1 MDSAPP
7 PFDELA
13 RLAALKD
20 YEILDTPA
28 EIEFDDFTQ
37 LASEICATPIAL
49 ISFIDAE
56 RQWFKSKVGLDSDET
71 PRELA
76 FCTNAILGK
85 DLFEVPDALQDE
97 RFRDNPLV
105 TGVPGIRFYAGMPL
119 ITSEGFNLGTLCVID
134 RVPRHLSA
142 QQRQSLARLG
152 RQAVAQLELRR
163 AKRQL
168 QRQLALG
175 HELAGALNSIV
186 AVTDAQ
192 GRISFANDKFCSVSK
207 YSREEL
213 LGQDHRIINSGHHPK
228 EFMRDLWTTIGQGR
242 VWKGEIKN
250 RAKDGSFYWVDTTI
264 VPLRKADGKPYQYV
278 SIRNEI
284 TERKAAEQA
293 LMERTKLS
301 ELNSAASA
309 AVTRD
314 VPLGQM
320 LEDCA
325 TEIVRH
331 LDAAFAGVWTLNET
345 KQMLELEASAGQSTQ
360 LDGPRARVPVG
371 EFKIGLIA
379 QERKPHLTNQVIGDP
394 QVSDQEWA
402 EREGI
407 VSFAGYPMLAG
418 DRLVGVIAMFARYE
432 LGDFTLTALSAV
444 ADRMAV
450 GIERKRANEQIRQLN
465 QSLHQ
470 QAGELEAANDNLQR
484 SNEELGRALAELKQ
498 THEALKAAQGQL
510 VEAEKAQT
518 AARLAAGVAHEVRN
532 PLNILGTGIDVLST
546 DPAVSGDS
554 TASAILAEMRDAIR
568 RADAVI
574 CALMD
579 SSKDA
584 ALNRQKCDLNA
595 LIDATL
601 AARQRE
607 IATHRIKVIKD
618 FAGALPDLTLDTKKV
633 ATVLDGIVLNALE
646 AMSECG
652 GDLLVRTETAELSPA
667 DVERDP
673 GARSMQRQRAGA
685 AVVSIEIEDTGRGIP
700 PGSLH
705 AIFDPFFTTKE
716 TGSGTG
722 LGLTVCR
729 KILELHDGSIGVS
742 NRQEGGVRVR
752 ILLPA

>member
-1 MDSAPP
+1 
-7 PFDELA
+7 
-13 RLAALKD
+13 
-20 YEILDTPA
+20 
-28 EIEFDDFTQ
+28 
-37 LASEICATPIAL
+37 
-49 ISFIDAE
+49 
-56 RQWFKSKVGLDSDET
+56 
-71 PRELA
+71 
-76 FCTNAILGK
+76 
-85 DLFEVPDALQDE
+85 
-97 RFRDNPLV
+97 
-105 TGVPGIRFYAGMPL
+105 
-119 ITSEGFNLGTLCVID
+119 
-134 RVPRHLSA
+134 
-142 QQRQSLARLG
+142 
-152 RQAVAQLELRR
+152 
-163 AKRQL
+163 
-168 QRQLALG
+168 LG

-192 GRISFANDKFCSVSK
+192 GRINFANDKFCAVSK
-207 YSREEL
+207 YPREEL

-264 VPLRKADGKPYQYV
+264 VPLRRADGKPYQYV

-293 LMERTKLS
+293 LMLRTKLS
-301 ELNSAASA
+301 ELNSATSA

-325 TEIVRH
+325 SEIVRH
-331 LDAAFAGVWTLNET
+331 LDASFAEIWTLNET
-345 KQMLELEASAGQSTQ
+345 EQTPELEASAGQSTQ
-360 LDGPRARVPVG
+360 LDREHVRVPVG
-371 EFKIGLIA
+371 KFKIGLIA
-379 QERKPHLTNQVIGDP
+379 QERKPHLTNKVIGDS

-402 EREGI
+402 KREGI

-418 DRLVGVIAMFARYE
+418 DRVVGVIAMFARHE
-432 LGDFTLTALSAV
+432 LGDFTLTALNAV
-444 ADRMAV
+444 AERVALGV
-450 GIERKRANEQIRQLN
+450 ERKRANEQIRQLN

-470 QAGELEAANDNLQR
+470 QAGELEAANRNLQR
-484 SNEELGRALAELKQ
+484 SNEELGRTLAELKQ

-510 VEAEKAQT
+510 VETEKAQT

-546 DPAVSGDS
+546 DPAVSEDS

-574 CALMD
+574 CTLMD

-584 ALNRQKCDLNA
+584 ALDRQNCDLNA

-601 AARQRE
+601 ASRQSE
-607 IATHRIKVIKD
+607 IATFRIKIIKD
-618 FAGALPDLTLDTKKV
+618 LAKGLPTLSLDARKV

-646 AMSECG
+646 AMSELG
-652 GDLLVRTETAELSPA
+652 GDLLVRSTIEKLTSA

-673 GARSMQRQRAGA
+673 GTRSGLRLRSGD
-685 AVVSIEIEDTGRGIP
+685 AVVSIEIEDTGPGIP

-729 KILELHDGSIGVS
+729 KILELHNGSIVVS
-742 NRQEGGVRVR
+742 NRPQGGVRVR
-752 ILLPA
+752 IVLPA